1 MPVTKGTKPAKA
13 EKKQRS
19 RKQGE
24 CEDVAGGGGSGV
36 AKEKQKG
43 CCNGDGTDVCVNC
56 GKDVLDSQQGLKCDG
71 CGFWHH
77 ISCEG
82 ISEEICEFI
91 FYHKHES
98 SLLWYCRKCIIT
110 LISRKMTATIVALQD
125 QQQHLEDKV
134 NELVSSVKQ
143 QIEDLGKRFDKH
155 EVVRSDVAQVTQ
167 KRVEEKVDKIVETME
182 TMEKQKKNDSHLV
195 HDCVEDAV
203 RLKLQ
208 EDREETEEIQKRKT
222 SVIIH
227 GLIESADAEPEKRRK
242 YDEDVIID
250 MLHEIGGDKITV
262 NNAIRLGKR
271 SDIPSA
277 KPRPVKLVVAS
288 EEQKDT
294 ILRLAKNLRSRKEK
308 GLDRV
313 FIHQD
318 MTPKQRQQRMELVK
332 QMRDRQ
338 ETTGEKNL
346 IIDNGKIVV
355 RKTRDTQVTSN

>member
-1 MPVTKGTKPAKA
+1 MAVTKGTKSAKA
-13 EKKQRS
+13 EKKQRGK
-19 RKQGE
+19 KQVE
-24 CEDVAGGGGSGV
+24 CEDVAGGSGGSG
-36 AKEKQKG
+36 ARLKDKGG
-43 CCNGDGTDVCVNC
+43 CCGDETDVCVNC

-77 ISCEG
+77 INCEG
-82 ISEEICEFI
+82 ISEEIYDFL
-91 FYHKHES
+91 FDHRQES

-110 LISRKMTATIVALQD
+110 SRKMTAMMVALQD

-143 QIEDLGKRFDKH
+143 QIEDLGKRFDEH
-155 EVVRSDVAQVTQ
+155 EVVGSDVAQVVQ
-167 KRVEEKVDKIVETME
+167 KRVEEKMDKIVETME
-182 TMEKQKKNDSHLV
+182 TMEKHKKDESHLV

-208 EDREETEEIQKRKT
+208 EDREEVEEIQKRKT

-227 GLIESADAEPEKRRK
+227 GLAESADTESEKRRK

-271 SDIPSA
+271 SEIPSA
-277 KPRPVKLVVAS
+277 KPRPIKLVVAS

-332 QMRDRQ
+332 QMKDRQ
-338 ETTGEKNL
+338 QTTGEKNL
-346 IIDNGKIVV
+346 IIVNGKIVV
-355 RKTRDTQVTSN
+355 RKPRDTQVTSN